1 MATHHHVHSHT
12 DQADA
17 IDNAASAPPLTT
29 LQVVGS
35 TLAAGLGVQSRE
47 NKVRDFEQGKMSQ
60 FIVAGLVFTGLFLA
74 GLITLVN
81 VIVSSQG

>member
-1 MATHHHVHSHT
+1 MAANTQVPAHGDHPEGR
-12 DQADA
+12 DA
-17 IDNAASAPPLTT
+17 GAAAPQLTT
-29 LQVVGS
+29 FQVIGS

-60 FIVAGLVFTGLFLA
+60 FIVAGLLFTGLFLA

-81 VIVSSQG
+81 VIVSTQS